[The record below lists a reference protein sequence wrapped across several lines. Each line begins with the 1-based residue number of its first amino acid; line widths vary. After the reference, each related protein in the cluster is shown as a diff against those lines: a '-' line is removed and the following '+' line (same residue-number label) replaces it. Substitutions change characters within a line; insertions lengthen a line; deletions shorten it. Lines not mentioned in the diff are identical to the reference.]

1 MDAKEALSSLASAE
15 QNVSNPERWVSV
27 VAGATIAGY
36 GLARRS
42 ISGLALAGLGGALLW
57 RGGTGHC
64 HVYGAFGISTH
75 RDDEEESHVSVPYGR
90 GIRVEKSVTVASAP
104 DQLYPFWH
112 NFENL
117 PRFMRHL
124 QSVKVQDATRSHW
137 VVKGPA
143 GIDAEWDAE
152 IINDVPNELIGWRS
166 VDGSNV
172 DNAGSV
178 HFTPTAHGTEVKVV
192 LRYDPP
198 GGAIGAAFAKL
209 FGEDPDH
216 QVQEDLRRFK
226 MLVETGELATVE
238 GQPSGAPRGAH
249 R

>member
-1 MDAKEALSSLASAE
+1 MDAK

-36 GLARRS
+36 GLARRKL
-42 ISGLALAGLGGALLW
+42 SGLALAGLGGALLW
-57 RGGTGHC
+57 RGATGNC
-64 HVYGAFGISTH
+64 PVYGSLGVSTH
-75 RDDEEESHVSVPYGR
+75 REQEDESNVSVRYGR
-90 GIRVEKSVTVASAP
+90 GIRVEKTTTVGTTP
-104 DQLYPFWH
+104 QQLYAFWH

-124 QSVKVQDATRSHW
+124 KSVEVRDSKRSHW
-137 VVKGPA
+137 VVNGPA

-152 IINDVPNELIGWRS
+152 IINDIPNELIGWRS
-166 VDGSNV
+166 VDGANV
-172 DNAGSV
+172 NNAGSV
-178 HFTPTAHGTEVKVV
+178 HFTPAPHGTEVKVL

-209 FGEDPDH
+209 FGEDPDR

-226 MLVETGELATVE
+226 MLIETGELATTA
-238 GQPSGAPRGAH
+238 GQPTGTAR
-249 R
+249 

>member
-1 MDAKEALSSLASAE
+1 MSRALRRVALDAK

-36 GLARRS
+36 GLARRKL
-42 ISGLALAGLGGALLW
+42 SGFALAGLGGALLW
-57 RGGTGHC
+57 RGATGNC
-64 HVYGAFGISTH
+64 PVYGSLGISTH
-75 RDDEEESHVSVPYGR
+75 REQDDESNVSVRYGR
-90 GIRVEKSVTVASAP
+90 GIRVEKTVTVGTSPA
-104 DQLYPFWH
+104 QLYAFWK

-124 QSVKVQDATRSHW
+124 KSVSVEDGTRSHW

-172 DNAGSV
+172 HNAGSV
-178 HFTPTAHGTEVKVV
+178 RFTPSPHGTEVKVL

-209 FGEDPDH
+209 FGEDPDR

-226 MLVETGELATVE
+226 MLIETGELATTE
-238 GQPSGAPRGAH
+238 GQASGVAR
-249 R
+249 